1 MEPRFV
7 ALPTSTTYLLIGDDI
22 FDDVFVYNINDA
34 SLILL
39 FVPVSSYKFQSSYNL
54 SSRPSGQRQSIYT
67 IPI

>member
-39 FVPVSSYKFQSSYNL
+39 FVPVSSYKFQSGYNL
-54 SSRPSGQRQSIYT
+54 SSGPSGQRQSIYT